1 MKTKLVIYWLLIE
14 VAFYGV
20 FAFSRYSL
28 NPSEWTEV
36 NRSFFSIISI
46 TLFVYGIGLM
56 LYLDSKKGGNG

>member
-36 NRSFFSIISI
+36 DRGFLSIISI
-46 TLFVYGIGLM
+46 MLFVYGTGFM
-56 LYLDSKKGGNG
+56 LYLDSKE